1 MELVFVQINIII
13 GNISL
18 LAYSSMYYSF
28 MHFCINQIA
37 YCKEYAEAEGMG
49 SEIPIKFCLYQKS
62 TKWVFVSQG
71 ETCPLF
77 LHGFNT
83 PMLASF

>member
-49 SEIPIKFCLYQKS
+49 SEIPSSFACIKNPRSGFLYHKA
-62 TKWVFVSQG
+62 KLA
-71 ETCPLF
+71 LF
-77 LHGFNT
+77 IPNSG
-83 PMLASF
+83 